1 MIFIGFDNS
10 PISSQSII
18 PITTVGQDLNL
29 IVDNAMSVLIKQ
41 INSRKEKISC
51 DIEHVNIETKLIK
64 RKTTL

>member
-1 MIFIGFDNS
+1 
-10 PISSQSII
+10 
-18 PITTVGQDLNL
+18 
-29 IVDNAMSVLIKQ
+29 MSVLIKQ